1 MVVVGPPAIGLC
13 LARRRHVLHVL
24 RSKCVRRGMQS
35 SRRSAATSKLINRG
49 PPPLRSIAQIDLP
62 AVGQRLNRADQ
73 PQQRGLV
80 VSHLLRQQSL
90 PIGVNH
96 HTVVTRLPGIH
107 SGPQTLSQP
116 PPCSLSVYQPSRR
129 PRRRVLTQRFQL
141 HLSMKRSSRRGGRA
155 ASQSRPS
162 PAHRKEPYP
171 TSLGDPKP
179 NPTKPWGTSSTFM
192 SRIVGL

>member
-1 MVVVGPPAIGLC
+1 MATIRLQEPTLQSRPSREDDTRQAGHIENPPRFSGEAQV
-13 LARRRHVLHVL
+13 AAHRRQSPRSSDPPSRH
-24 RSKCVRRGMQS
+24 
-35 SRRSAATSKLINRG
+35 
-49 PPPLRSIAQIDLP
+49 PLRPTDFVP
-62 AVGQRLNRADQ
+62 
-73 PQQRGLV
+73 
-80 VSHLLRQQSL
+80 
-90 PIGVNH
+90 
-96 HTVVTRLPGIH
+96 
-107 SGPQTLSQP
+107 QP

-129 PRRRVLTQRFQL
+129 PRRRVLTQRFQW

-192 SRIVGL
+192 WRIVGFESCFGALAVPDRAAEFLHLW